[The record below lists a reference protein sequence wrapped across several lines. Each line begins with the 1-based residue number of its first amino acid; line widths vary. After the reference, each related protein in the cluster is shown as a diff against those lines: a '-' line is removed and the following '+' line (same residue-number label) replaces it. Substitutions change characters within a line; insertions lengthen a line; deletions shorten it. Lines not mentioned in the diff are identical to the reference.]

1 MLRKLWDG
9 SWKPPS
15 SSNATLSFHRKR
27 LSNDTSETDLNEN
40 SSQSYSSKNI
50 PNINRRDS
58 LVSPFRFS
66 ASSECLS
73 PEYTED
79 SINPFET
86 QPLKKSRS
94 FSGRANSRSPLSWR
108 KKTKSVRFEI
118 DDKDEPPVLQCSSF
132 VEDTDSLSTEKLE
145 ILTPL
150 ESDSNYSAGSF
161 EKNLLSDRVHY
172 KSMKEYRRYEN
183 EAQKVYSNIL
193 KDELIEN
200 SDVTFQQQLLPYDS
214 LSGIYRLLNLE
225 NQQESSFDCIPS
237 IEKKLR
243 ELSTV
248 ANEIIKI
255 EALGVCTT
263 QNQSTETALGTSL
276 DLESQIKQI
285 KSFVTTL
292 NAEVI
297 RVQEEKKSI
306 AKKLPDKTSSTPS
319 ESRTNSN
326 LSCLL
331 DGVLAENTRLKAE
344 AEILAAKNCSILQE
358 NEDLQKLSKL
368 LLDEKT
374 KLQLDQNQKLTKKI
388 EDSEN
393 LIIMQNTTITELKT
407 QIENI
412 TFEND
417 EKIVQLEEQITEK
430 DQELLQLRDKSLVY
444 IREIMELEKDITMEL
459 DDISLREAATAEAIK
474 DRTLLL
480 ELQLQDT
487 QARCQGLECAGVQL
501 NNKIHK
507 LNAFNSHASIV
518 LHALHNYIKKLQH
531 LHHKKLKEV
540 EDTRDAFSQAT
551 VIFIKDII
559 SALYPVLSEEAQL
572 YFNLSKFLPSA
583 VIARQAFKPIVD
595 SIHQL
600 VEANA
605 YLRNLDDRRASLTDS
620 NCDAM
625 LQQVTRIVNFMTEKS
640 YDV

>member
-15 SSNATLSFHRKR
+15 NSSSGLTFHRKR
-27 LSNDTSETDLNEN
+27 LSNDTSDTDLNEN

-108 KKTKSVRFEI
+108 KKVKSVRFEI

-145 ILTPL
+145 ILSPL
-150 ESDSNYSAGSF
+150 ESDSNYSAGSLD
-161 EKNLLSDRVHY
+161 KTPLSDRAHY

-193 KDELIEN
+193 QDELIER

-214 LSGIYRLLNLE
+214 LNSIYKLLNLE
-225 NQQESSFDCIPS
+225 TQQELSFDCIPT
-237 IEKKLR
+237 IEKRLR
-243 ELSTV
+243 EISTI
-248 ANEIIKI
+248 ANEILKI
-255 EALGVCTT
+255 EALGACTT
-263 QNQSTETALGTSL
+263 SDQSIDPSMGINL
-276 DLESQIKQI
+276 DMESQFKKI

-292 NAEVI
+292 NAEVN
-297 RVQEEKKSI
+297 RLQEEKKSSVEKL
-306 AKKLPDKTSSTPS
+306 AHMTGSSPSDDKKNV
-319 ESRTNSN
+319 E

-331 DGVLAENTRLKAE
+331 DVVLAENTRFKAE
-344 AEILAAKNCSILQE
+344 TEILAAKNCNNLQE
-358 NEDLQKLSKL
+358 YEDLQNQSKMQL
-368 LLDEKT
+368 EEKT
-374 KLQLDQNQKLTKKI
+374 QLQVDQIQKLTKKI
-388 EDSEN
+388 EDYEKLLN
-393 LIIMQNTTITELKT
+393 LQNTTITELKT
-407 QIENI
+407 QVENI
-412 TFEND
+412 TFENN
-417 EKIVQLEEQITEK
+417 EKFVQLEVEIAEK
-430 DQELLQLRDKSLVY
+430 DQELIQLRDKSLAY

-459 DDISLREAATAEAIK
+459 DNISLQEATTAEAIK

-487 QARCQGLECAGVQL
+487 QARCQSLECASVKL
-501 NNKIHK
+501 DNKIRK

-531 LHHKKLKEV
+531 QHRQKLNEV
-540 EDTRDAFSQAT
+540 EDTYEAFSQAT
-551 VIFIKDII
+551 VIFIKDMI

-572 YFNLSKFLPSA
+572 YFNLSKFLTPS
-583 VIARQAFKPIVD
+583 VIAKQAFKPIVD

-605 YLRNLDDRRASLTDS
+605 YLRNLDDRRVSLTET